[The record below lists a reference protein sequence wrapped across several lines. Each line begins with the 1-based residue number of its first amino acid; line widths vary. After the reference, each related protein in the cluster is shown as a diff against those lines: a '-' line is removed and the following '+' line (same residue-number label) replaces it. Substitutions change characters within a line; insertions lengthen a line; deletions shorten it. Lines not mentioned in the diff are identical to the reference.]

1 MLSCVQPSCQ
11 LQLKSRFLDPPSVVG
26 GVDRGTLTLFQFGQ
40 LYFIS
45 LIFFFFSC
53 KLKSQILRFCS
64 K

>member
-45 LIFFFFSC
+45 LIFFF
-53 KLKSQILRFCS
+53 L
-64 K
+64 